1 MNFMLDNMADQA
13 QNRLMNRL
21 PMAKRVQ
28 IISSLVE
35 GNSLR
40 STTRMTGVS
49 INTVTKLLIDVA
61 VACADY
67 QNETLRGLTCKRIQC
82 DEIWQ
87 FIYAKKKNVTAEIL
101 AKNPNAGDVWT
112 WVAIDADTK
121 LIPSWL
127 VADRSAGSAWA
138 FMQDVASRLKHR
150 VQLTTDGLKSY
161 LDAVEDAFG
170 SQVDYAQ
177 IVKIYGDSGQDEKRY
192 SPAVCLGC
200 DVKIIQGDPDAK
212 HISTS
217 YVERQNL
224 TMRMSMRRFT
234 RLTNGFSKKIE
245 NHAASIA
252 LHFMHY
258 NFARVHMSLRVTPA
272 MEAGISNH
280 VWSIEE
286 IVSLADRA
294 K

>member
-1 MNFMLDNMADQA
+1 MAD
-13 QNRLMNRL
+13 
-21 PMAKRVQ
+21 
-28 IISSLVE
+28 
-35 GNSLR
+35 
-40 STTRMTGVS
+40 VS

-87 FIYAKKKNVTAEIL
+87 FIYAKKKNVTEKIR

-112 WVAIDADTK
+112 WVGIDADTK
-121 LIPSWL
+121 LVPSWL
-127 VADRSAGSAWA
+127 VADRTAGSAYA
-138 FMQDVASRLKHR
+138 FMQDLASRLKYR
-150 VQLTTDGLKSY
+150 VQLTTDGHKPY
-161 LDAVEDAFG
+161 LNAVEDAFG
-170 SQVDYAQ
+170 SQIDYATLT
-177 IVKIYGDSGQDEKRY
+177 KIYGESGGDEKRY

-200 DVKIIQGDPDAK
+200 KAEVVQGDPDPK

-258 NFARVHMSLRVTPA
+258 NFARIHKTLRVTPA
-272 MEAGISNH
+272 MAAGVSGH

-286 IVSLADRA
+286 IVSLTDRSH
-294 K
+294 